1 MDIGQNMVRIDMYRI
16 HLEAEQQQ
24 MKTHIGPLSFLIL
37 KRYVITFFFI
47 FECYLEFWT
56 FLLIFLILCCI

>member
-24 MKTHIGPLSFLIL
+24 MKTYIGPLSFLIL
-37 KRYVITFFFI
+37 KRCVITFFLFLIAI
-47 FECYLEFWT
+47 FEF
-56 FLLIFLILCCI
+56 

>member
-37 KRYVITFFFI
+37 KRYVRTFFII
-47 FECYLEFWT
+47 FECYL
-56 FLLIFLILCCI
+56 